1 MANPIARFGN
11 LRKSVRTKLIALF
24 AALVASAII
33 ITGAVA
39 ARTALAEPAASNVV
53 RVGVDSDSFD
63 DIWDAV
69 NEELKARGQDVKVQ
83 LVKLDG
89 SLINKSLANKEIDL
103 NAAPHYA
110 YFDYQV
116 KQEHYDL
123 EAFAETFIQ
132 PLNVYSSKIKSL
144 DDLKDGDLIAV
155 PNDVTNQGRA
165 LKVLE
170 SAGLI
175 TTNPDKGYLPGID
188 DITSNPKHLK
198 IIGTAAYQVPQQ
210 LPDVAAGIV
219 NAEIALDAGLDP
231 AKDAIYAVPVHP
243 DDIYNHPWINLI
255 AGRSGE
261 GGNPNYRKV
270 IEAYG
275 SERVR
280 QIIEKDH
287 ASDAVLVF
295 KDLKA
300 Q

>member
-1 MANPIARFGN
+1 MASPITRFKN

-24 AALVASAII
+24 ATLVA
-33 ITGAVA
+33 AVLVISGTVA
-39 ARTALAEPAASNVV
+39 VRTALAEPVAANVV

-69 NEELKARGQDVKVQ
+69 NQELKARGQDVSVQ

-89 SLINKSLANKEIDL
+89 SLINKSLANGEIDL

-123 EAFAETFIQ
+123 EPFAETFIQ
-132 PLNVYSSKIKSL
+132 PLNVYSNSITSL
-144 DDLKDGDLIAV
+144 DQLKDGDLIAV

-175 TTNPDKGYLPGID
+175 TTDPAKGYLPGVA
-188 DITSNPKHLK
+188 DITSNPKHLQ
-198 IIGTAAYQVPQQ
+198 IIGTVAYQIPQQ
-210 LPDVAAGIV
+210 LPDVAAGII

-231 AKDAIYAVPVHP
+231 VKDAIYAVPVHP

-255 AGRSGE
+255 AGRKGE

-270 IEAYG
+270 IEAYD
-275 SERVR
+275 SDRVR
-280 QIIEKDH
+280 QVIHKDH
-287 ASDAVLVF
+287 ASDTVLVF

-300 Q
+300 A